1 MQRIT
6 SFLVNLD
13 PTAGGF
19 LQILLN
25 FSGQLFYLTPV
36 NGYFYPSL
44 LRKRFKFLAM
54 FKKATMFNP
63 F

>member
-1 MQRIT
+1 MDY
-6 SFLVNLD
+6 FLFSKLD

-25 FSGQLFYLTPV
+25 ISEQLFYLTPV

-44 LRKRFKFLAM
+44 LRKRFKN
-54 FKKATMFNP
+54 THSHQEGI
-63 F
+63 